1 MYSLL
6 WSDLSVTKEKQD
18 ILVAVTL
25 RDLQAVK
32 LRKVIVSSV
41 KSKVSNAY
49 SKEFLLPPVQNG
61 GSTGHSHIACSN
73 VPDSFLHFQHKN
85 VQQGHCL
92 KNGSVF
98 YFRGLQRRCTPLWSL
113 WQTCRMSIWNDP
125 TANCPLNFSNALALA
140 GKPIPFLNRL
150 PFVLWPGDITVFS
163 IMVLGTHHR
172 LFSQASYDNNLIM
185 FIRPGTKPC
194 TPGLKESFSNICFLN
209 WIYVVLL
216 WRLSN
221 VISHSRTP
229 TKSPMN
235 LRTQLKR
242 VQINR

>member
-1 MYSLL
+1 MSASTCPKCKLHR
-6 WSDLSVTKEKQD
+6 
-18 ILVAVTL
+18 TL
-25 RDLQAVK
+25 PHSMQYCACFSCISSINVCNK
-32 LRKVIVSSV
+32 AIVWQWV
-41 KSKVSNAY
+41 
-49 SKEFLLPPVQNG
+49 
-61 GSTGHSHIACSN
+61 
-73 VPDSFLHFQHKN
+73 
-85 VQQGHCL
+85 CL
-92 KNGSVF
+92 
-98 YFRGLQRRCTPLWSL
+98 YFRGLQRRYVPLWSL